1 MTCIFNVNTNR
12 KILEANRNTY
22 INPILHPTRT
32 MKNHDFFYVSEGR
45 WSVGIGNVIIN
56 AKKDS
61 VVILPAGVMH
71 YGISKCD
78 AGTRTLFFHAALA
91 SGDGYTDRSTP
102 ENKENKIYLESHIDA
117 SNKPTVKKY
126 FENILI
132 SRTKEDDIRASAWFS
147 LLLCELYDASHTKD
161 TNSLLAYRIKDII
174 DNDLSADISNK
185 ALAADIGISTK
196 TAEIIFKRTFGTTIH
211 RYIVSE
217 RLKKAKF
224 YLENFTDMSIA
235 SISESLGFYDEFHLS
250 RQFKEEYGVSPS
262 QVKNNSLKKEFI
274 SCK

>member
-45 WSVGIGNVIIN
+45 WSVSIGNEIIN

-61 VVILPAGVMH
+61 VVILPAEVMH

-78 AGTRTLFFHAALA
+78 AGTRTLFFHA
-91 SGDGYTDRSTP
+91 SSVNGDGYTDSSTP
-102 ENKENKIYLESHIDA
+102 EKSENRTYIETHIDA
-117 SNKPTVKKY
+117 SNNPNIKKY
-126 FENILI
+126 FENILL
-132 SRTKEDDIRASAWFS
+132 SHAEKEDICASAWFL
-147 LLLCELYDASHTKD
+147 LLLCELYKTSHKKD
-161 TNSLLAYRIKDII
+161 NGSILAYNMKSII
-174 DNDLSADISNK
+174 DNDIAVNISNK

-211 RYIVSE
+211 RYIISE